1 MKKVPT
7 QTKKEYTFDAE
18 GKILGRIAS
27 EIAKVLQGKDT
38 AAYRKRN
45 LAPVH
50 IVVKHCDKI
59 KVTGNKLDEKMYHKY
74 SGYPG
79 GLRSTPLK
87 ELLIKHPEAALKEAI
102 YGMLPK
108 NRLRRS
114 MIKNVVFEQ

>member
-1 MKKVPT
+1 MKKVPAP
-7 QTKKEYTFDAE
+7 TKKEYTFDAE

-59 KVTGNKLDEKMYHKY
+59 KVTGNKLDEKMYRKY

-87 ELLIKHPEAALKEAI
+87 DLLIKHPEAALKQAI

-108 NRLRRS
+108 SRLRRS